1 MELNQDTFHRALTA
15 YYSDTGS
22 VEDGIRKAIEAYLT
36 EMFKPGLMMTLE
48 PLEAIPQRDYRK
60 ELWIGV
66 ATAVANGPNAVRN
79 GVAFDRANEALA
91 AFDKIFPKEYNHG

>member
-1 MELNQDTFHRALTA
+1 MELNQEWLAKAKQVSYNYTGHP
-15 YYSDTGS
+15 SDA
-22 VEDGIRKAIEAYLT
+22 VAAAIETYLT
-36 EMFKPGLMMTLE
+36 EMFKPGPMMTLE

-66 ATAVANGPNAVRN
+66 ATAVANGLNAVRN

-91 AFDKIFPKEYNHG
+91 AFDKIFPKEHNHG